1 MKSEDTPFEGGPMDG
16 RVLPV
21 LLGPT
26 GHPPKTY
33 RIPVPDSAG
42 GPPTVLVYRRVP
54 RGHSKKLGLPQ
65 GWKYEYAAEGDKGR
79 GSGALGGLK
88 WPWSKPGTEPD
99 TTADSAPGT
108 TGDPGPGTTRGSG
121 PDATPGGRRDDADE

>member
-21 LLGPT
+21 LLGAT

-33 RIPVPDSAG
+33 RIPVPAPDG

-54 RGHSKKLGLPQ
+54 RGHSKRLGLTQ
-65 GWKYEYAAEGDKGR
+65 GWKYEYAAEGEKGAGGR
-79 GSGALGGLK
+79 GRALK
-88 WPWSKPGTEPD
+88 WPWSKPD
-99 TTADSAPGT
+99 T
-108 TGDPGPGTTRGSG
+108 
-121 PDATPGGRRDDADE
+121 TPGGKRDDADE

>member
-1 MKSEDTPFEGGPMDG
+1 MDG

-33 RIPVPDSAG
+33 RIPVPDAAG

-54 RGHSKKLGLPQ
+54 RGHSRRLGLPQ
-65 GWKYEYAAEGDKGR
+65 GWKYAFDPEGKDSGR
-79 GSGALGGLK
+79 PR
-88 WPWSKPGTEPD
+88 WPWSKPDAT
-99 TTADSAPGT
+99 
-108 TGDPGPGTTRGSG
+108 PGPPSGGPPDATRHAT
-121 PDATPGGRRDDADE
+121 PDATPDARRDDADG

>member
-1 MKSEDTPFEGGPMDG
+1 MKSQDTPFVGGPLDG

-33 RIPVPDSAG
+33 RVPVPDAAERGG

-54 RGHSKKLGLPQ
+54 AGPAGRLGLHP
-65 GWKYEYAAEGDKGR
+65 GWKYEYDPEGDTGGR
-79 GSGALGGLK
+79 LR
-88 WPWSKPGTEPD
+88 WPWSKPHRRQG
-99 TTADSAPGT
+99 
-108 TGDPGPGTTRGSG
+108 
-121 PDATPGGRRDDADE
+121 ATPDEGQDPADG